1 MRHAVSAPPSRDK
14 PRLNKGLGQHLLV
27 SAGVLDD
34 IVTAAEIAPNDL
46 VVEVGPGTGIL
57 TARLLA
63 VAESVIAVEIDPEM
77 AAYIQANLENQANLS
92 LIVADIRAQD
102 PARLT
107 ASRPYIVVANLPYY
121 AASPTI
127 RLFLESAHAPR
138 RMVVTVQ
145 REVATEMTAPPGRA
159 GLLTL
164 ATQVYADARVVRRIK
179 PGSFVPAP
187 AVESSVVRL
196 DVLPTPR
203 VEPTLLPSFFR
214 VARAGFSAPRKQL
227 RNSLANGLNAK
238 SDIVADALRRVDID
252 GRRRAETLTIEEWER
267 LTTAIEQAD
276 ATSQAAGRPVDP

>member
-1 MRHAVSAPPSRDK
+1 MSAPQSRDR

-34 IVTAAEIAPNDL
+34 IVTAAEIGSNDL

-77 AAYIQANLENQANLS
+77 AAYTDSNLGDQANLS
-92 LIVADIRAQD
+92 LIVGDIRDQD
-102 PARLT
+102 PASLT

-127 RLFLESAHAPR
+127 RLFLESNHPPR

-145 REVATEMTAPPGRA
+145 REVATEMAAPPGRA

-179 PGSFVPAP
+179 PGSFVPPP

-196 DVLPTPR
+196 DVLPAPR
-203 VEPTLLPSFFR
+203 VDRELLPSFFR

-227 RNSLANGLNAK
+227 RNALANGFNVN
-238 SDIVADALRRVDID
+238 SDIVIDALRQADID

-267 LTTAIEQAD
+267 LAATAEHAD
-276 ATSQAAGRPVDP
+276 AMNQAVGP

>member
-1 MRHAVSAPPSRDK
+1 MKHAVSAPPSRDR

-27 SAGVLDD
+27 SAGVLND
-34 IVTAAEIAPNDL
+34 IVTAAEIGPNDL

-57 TARLLA
+57 TTRLLA
-63 VAESVIAVEIDPEM
+63 VAESVTAVEIDPEM
-77 AAYIQANLENQANLS
+77 AAYIEANLEDRANLT

-127 RLFLESAHAPR
+127 RLFLESAHPPR

-145 REVATEMTAPPGRA
+145 REVASEMTAPPGRA
-159 GLLTL
+159 GLLTI

-203 VEPTLLPSFFR
+203 VDRELLSTFFR

-227 RNSLANGLNAK
+227 RNALANGLNIN
-238 SDIVADALRRVDID
+238 SDTVMDALKQVDID

-267 LTTAIEQAD
+267 LAVAIEPAD
-276 ATSQAAGRPVDP
+276 AMRQAAGRQADP

>member
-1 MRHAVSAPPSRDK
+1 MRHAVSAPPSRDR

-34 IVTAAEIAPNDL
+34 IVTAAEIGPNDL

-77 AAYIQANLENQANLS
+77 AAYIEANLEDQANLS

-127 RLFLESAHAPR
+127 RMFLESAHAPR

-145 REVATEMTAPPGRA
+145 REVATEMTAVPGRA
-159 GLLTL
+159 SLLTL

-196 DVLPTPR
+196 DVLSNPR
-203 VEPTLLPSFFR
+203 VDREFAAVVLQSG
-214 VARAGFSAPRKQL
+214 ARWIQRS
-227 RNSLANGLNAK
+227 
-238 SDIVADALRRVDID
+238 
-252 GRRRAETLTIEEWER
+252 
-267 LTTAIEQAD
+267 
-276 ATSQAAGRPVDP
+276 SQAAAQRPRQRTKRRFRRCSEYAQTGGYRRTTAGGDAHY